1 MTAQFTRVRRPRQST
16 NPPSPAANQHA
27 AQRTPASML
36 GNQLM
41 QALQP
46 KLAVNAP
53 NDTYEQEAD
62 RLASQATQM
71 TTPSAQAAENGR
83 DEKKRADA
91 VQTKSLASQV
101 TPLSATAQREA
112 VSPKEDEESLTQASA
127 VQRAE
132 KSEEKKKEPPKQESG
147 KREMKQDDE
156 KRVRPPRGGAPEVD
170 DKKKKDKDEA
180 QANGAKTVQRA
191 PKEEEKKKPETTK
204 KEGKK
209 KEDEKAVQKKDNAA
223 GSPMPEQT
231 EAELARQ
238 SQGGR
243 PLDAA
248 TRSSFE
254 PAFGADFSGVRIHD
268 DAEAARLSNQLNAR
282 AFTHG
287 EHIFFGA
294 GNYQPGDAPGR
305 QLLAHELTHTLQQG
319 AARPAATQRASR
331 GAQHNANLPSSPR
344 RIGRTMVQR
353 ADGDTS
359 EGLNALDDANDTE
372 AQTVPEYTTSGR
384 GDARFEPLFAAIRE
398 VGPSLPTSTGHY
410 FPAGAEDGL
419 LFDKVQAP
427 AFKLSMPGV
436 TTYTARYGTNYGQF
450 ARFRDYGRRA
460 PNQRAIWLREVTDSG
475 IRDKMNAKLRQNVG
489 GSDTAFAEARQKPIR
504 LVRVP
509 VQGGGRGSGGGRS
522 EILLFGTENDVVSLL
537 KAPNW
542 GRSRGSATAPAKQM
556 QVDHVVELQIGN
568 WGAHNRAN
576 TIENM
581 ALLDRFPNA
590 ASGDFIRQYISG
602 RVRRLIEH
610 VYAQQAEQMA
620 ATQEPARPT
629 SRRGRREP
637 ATPRTELD
645 AAVDAVKRRFHIEFD
660 AVEPASG
667 RGAPTVTDQD
677 YWTRREIQDG
687 LHLNNAQITSH
698 DSLADV
704 LGSRS
709 EVFVFNRRTGGKHK
723 SFRWPGSYVLPEEEN
738 WLAPFKISQKAFPG
752 TTGDVNQRDNFGALT
767 VVLQEPRFSGQ
778 DQSTRLSIEFPL
790 ELERI
795 YSARYAGYINVNRA
809 KGLLNRNAERLGVE
823 LPPLSPV
830 TFDEFD
836 ILDTGVYLRGR
847 IMPNVPIL
855 RGTEI
860 DFELD
865 RGDLRV
871 SKTFTANDVS
881 VPAPLRIDAASLTIS
896 AGTRSGVQVAGR
908 ADFGIDRVGTGFLEA
923 RTRLVGRRPQFSMA
937 GGFDFDSQLF
947 DPAHIEM
954 RYADGQFSGEGTIG
968 IPRGKVRGIRSA
980 RLRMSYAENRFS
992 ADGVVQPEVP
1002 GVREGTLSLVYSEQ
1016 EGLVISGSLQLE
1028 ENPALRSG
1036 SIEAR
1041 IERKPDGSYKVHA
1054 AGTAEPKIPGV
1065 SSRIAVTYDDGAFDA
1080 EVTAAYARGMING
1093 SLRVAATNRAVNQES
1108 GQPEGE
1114 PTENITVYGGGQVT
1128 IRFSPW
1134 LQGTAGLRLLP
1145 NGEIEVTGSIG
1156 LPSTVNIFDARRF
1169 DRNIFRVNID
1179 IPIVGVS
1186 VLGQRIGIFATI
1198 GGGLDLTAGIGP
1210 GQLRD
1215 LSLTVTYNP
1224 AHEEETHIV
1233 GHGELFIPADA
1244 GLRLFIRGGLGAG
1257 IPIVSATAGVEVG
1270 GQLGLEGAAR
1280 AAVDVDWTPQQGIV
1294 LDALGE
1300 IYVEPR
1306 LKLDVSAYVE
1316 VEADLLL
1323 KTVELYSNRWNL
1335 ANYEIGSNLRFGV
1348 RFPIHYAE
1356 TEPFDISIDDL
1367 EFQIPEIDAES
1378 ILSSIL
1384 SD

>member
-1 MTAQFTRVRRPRQST
+1 
-16 NPPSPAANQHA
+16 
-27 AQRTPASML
+27 ML

-53 NDTYEQEAD
+53 NDAYEQEAD
-62 RLASQATQM
+62 RLASQVTRT
-71 TTPSAQAAENGR
+71 TTPAAQAAHNGR
-83 DEKKRADA
+83 DDKKRRDA

-101 TPLSATAQREA
+101 TPLSAVAQREA
-112 VSPKEDEESLTQASA
+112 ASPKEDDESLTQTSA

-132 KSEEKKKEPPKQESG
+132 KATEEKKKESPKQEPG
-147 KREMKQDDE
+147 KGDKKKEDE
-156 KRVRPPRGGAPEVD
+156 KKVQTARANAPQVD
-170 DKKKKDKDEA
+170 DKKEKEEG
-180 QANGAKTVQRA
+180 QADGAKAVQAA
-191 PKEEEKKKPETTK
+191 PQKDDEKKPEATK
-204 KEGKK
+204 KEDKK
-209 KEDEKAVQKKDNAA
+209 KEDEKAVQKKGNAA
-223 GSPMPEQT
+223 ASPMPEQA
-231 EAELARQ
+231 ERELARQ

-254 PAFGADFSGVRIHD
+254 PAFGADFSSVRIHD
-268 DAEAARLSNQLNAR
+268 DAEAARLANQLNAR

-305 QLLAHELTHTLQQG
+305 QLLAHELTHTIQQG
-319 AARPAATQRASR
+319 AARPKAVQRVERS
-331 GAQHNANLPSSPR
+331 AQPDAGLPNNVR
-344 RIGRTMVQR
+344 KIGRSTIQR
-353 ADGDTS
+353 ADGDVG
-359 EGLNALDDANDTE
+359 EGLEEADNDVE
-372 AQTVPEYTTSGR
+372 VQTVPEYTTSGR

-398 VGPSLPTSTGHY
+398 IGPSLPTSIGHY
-410 FPAGAEDGL
+410 FPAGPEDGL

-460 PNQRAIWLREVTDSG
+460 PNQRAIWLREVTESG
-475 IRDKMNAKLRQNVG
+475 IRDRMNARLRQNVG
-489 GSDTAFAEARQKPIR
+489 GSDTAFAEAQRRPIR

-509 VQGGGRGSGGGRS
+509 VQGRGGRS
-522 EILLFGTENDVVSLL
+522 EVLLFGTENDVVGLL

-542 GRSRGSATAPAKQM
+542 GRSRGSGRAPARQM

-620 ATQEPARPT
+620 ATQEPPKPS
-629 SRRGRREP
+629 SRRGRRQP
-637 ATPRTELD
+637 DAPRTELD

-677 YWTRREIQDG
+677 YWTRGEIQAG
-687 LHLNNAQITSH
+687 LHLNNAEITSH

-704 LGSRS
+704 LGSRT
-709 EVFVFNRRTGGKHK
+709 EVFVFNRRTGGKYK

-790 ELERI
+790 EVERI

-809 KGLLNRNAERLGVE
+809 KGILNRNAERLGVE
-823 LPPLSPV
+823 LPPFSPV
-830 TFDEFD
+830 VFDEFD

-847 IMPNVPIL
+847 IIANLPIL

-865 RGDLRV
+865 RGDLRI
-871 SKTFTANDVS
+871 SKTFTANDIS
-881 VPAPLRIDAASLTIS
+881 APAPLRIDAASLTVS
-896 AGTRSGVQVAGR
+896 AGTRSGVQATGR
-908 ADFGIDRVGTGFLEA
+908 ADFGVDRVGTGFLEA
-923 RTRLVGRRPQFSMA
+923 RTRTVGRHPQFSMA
-937 GGFDFDSQLF
+937 GGFDFDTQLF

-954 RYADGQFSGEGTIG
+954 RYENGQFSGEGTIG

-980 RLRMSYAENRFS
+980 RLRMSYAENRFV

-1002 GVREGTLSLVYSEQ
+1002 GVREGTLSLTYSEQ
-1016 EGLVISGSLQLE
+1016 EGLVISGSLQLA
-1028 ENPALRSG
+1028 ENPAMRSG

-1156 LPSTVNIFDARRF
+1156 LPSTVDIFPAKRF

-1198 GGGLDLTAGIGP
+1198 GGGLDLSAGVGP

-1215 LSLTVTYNP
+1215 LSLSVTYNP

-1244 GLRLFIRGGLGAG
+1244 GLRLFIRGGIGAG
-1257 IPIVSATAGVEVG
+1257 IPIVSAEAGVEVG

-1323 KTVELYSNRWNL
+1323 DTVELYSNRWNL

-1356 TEPFDISIDDL
+1356 TEPFDISLDDL